1 MKQTEKNLPLS
12 TVTLIFGAL
21 SIPLAFARHL
31 VSLALVLAI
40 LALIFGFWGM
50 RKSMR
55 QQGHYKAF
63 GIARMKLGFRMAI
76 AGAFCS
82 LVMWFL
88 WASNML
94 F

>member
-1 MKQTEKNLPLS
+1 MKQTERNLPLS

-40 LALIFGFWGM
+40 LALVFGFWGG
-50 RKSMR
+50 RKSKH
-55 QQGHYKAF
+55 QQGHYGA
-63 GIARMKLGFRMAI
+63 ASVTRMKLGFRMAI